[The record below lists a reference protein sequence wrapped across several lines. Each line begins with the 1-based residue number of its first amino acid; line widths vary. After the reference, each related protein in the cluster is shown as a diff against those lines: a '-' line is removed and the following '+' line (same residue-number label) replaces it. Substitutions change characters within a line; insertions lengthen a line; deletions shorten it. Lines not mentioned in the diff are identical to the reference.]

1 MVTIKDIARK
11 AKVSIATVSHVLS
24 DSGRVSPQT
33 RERVKKTAAELGYR
47 PNLVARSL
55 KSRRTHT
62 IAMVISDITN
72 PFFPEM
78 VRGAEDAAMA
88 RGYMLATF
96 NTDDRTDRERQ
107 IFDVLQ
113 TRRLDGVLL
122 VVALETASHP
132 HISEAL
138 ESGTPIVCLD
148 RRPLNIDVDSVS
160 VDNAAGVELAVAHL
174 IERGY
179 REIAYI
185 GGAPNMYIAPDRLRG
200 YVSTMKAAA
209 LPTRIVHGD
218 FRRESGYHAA
228 IELLAAQPR
237 PDALFVGNLL
247 MTVGALEA
255 ARHLSLSTP
264 EHFGMATFDSVSLFR
279 GFRPDLTSVVQPNY
293 EIGYQGANLL
303 LDRIEGVRKSP
314 PLNIKLPCQLKIG
327 ESSRG
332 KPLCLHS

>member
-24 DSGRVSPQT
+24 GSGRVSTQT
-33 RERVKKTAAELGYR
+33 RERVKKTASELGYR

-107 IFDVLQ
+107 VFDVLQ

-122 VVALETASHP
+122 VVALETSAHP
-132 HISEAL
+132 HITEAL
-138 ESGTPIVCLD
+138 AAGTPIVCLD

-160 VDNAAGVELAVAHL
+160 VDNAGGVQLAVSHL

-185 GGAPNMYIAPDRLRG
+185 GGAPSMYIAPDRLRG
-200 YVSTMKAAA
+200 YVSAMKAAG
-209 LPTRIVHGD
+209 LSTRVIHGD

-228 IELLAAQPR
+228 IELLAAKPR
-237 PDALFVGNLL
+237 PEALFVANLL
-247 MTVGALEA
+247 MTVGVLEA
-255 ARHLSLSTP
+255 ARDLSLSTP

-293 EIGYQGANLL
+293 EIGYQGATLL
-303 LDRIEGVRKSP
+303 LDRIEGVRTSP
-314 PLNIKLPCQLKIG
+314 PQSIELRCQLKVG
-327 ESSRG
+327 ESSRERR
-332 KPLCLHS
+332 